1 MLNNLNNENIIT
13 RTQMYEKMLPDKI
26 LGDSFAKT
34 INCNGIHNNF
44 CLDIPEI
51 IEEEKRQQE
60 RRNDISKFTQMMLSD
75 FNTVEDDKKIEE
87 LLKDESVMKT
97 YTEDVISSLSSNNQ
111 LLNDLGLL

>member
-1 MLNNLNNENIIT
+1 
-13 RTQMYEKMLPDKI
+13 MYEKMLPDKI

-51 IEEEKRQQE
+51 IEEEKRHQE
-60 RRNDISKFTQMMLSD
+60 RKNDISKFTQIMISD
-75 FNTVEDDKKIEE
+75 FNTEEEDKKIED
-87 LLKDESVMKT
+87 LLKDAFVMKA
-97 YTEDVISSLSSNNQ
+97 YTDDVLCSLSTNEQ

>member
-1 MLNNLNNENIIT
+1 
-13 RTQMYEKMLPDKI
+13 MYEKMLPDKI

-51 IEEEKRQQE
+51 IEEEKRHQE
-60 RRNDISKFTQMMLSD
+60 RKNDISKFTKMVISD
-75 FNTVEDDKKIEE
+75 LNTAEDEKKIEE
-87 LLKDESVMKT
+87 LLKDESVMKA
-97 YTEDVISSLSSNNQ
+97 YTDDVISSLSSNSQ